1 MRPVRPKRPGKLI
14 ETRPKMSY
22 KRPIPRSRG
31 NAPTQFVSNTLPG
44 GGVASQWTTGVPK
57 PRIPSG
63 HPSVVG
69 QILDKM
75 RQGFHPTRPKRTVWT
90 PPMNHEFVAKHMD
103 NPEPFLKRCEDW
115 YREHPRLET
124 VQQDTPVLDP
134 EPLITLFAKY
144 TDRRPP
150 CEEMCAAMIAAGH
163 TELRVAKYRQWW
175 QNIEATSDER
185 QGVIDL
191 IFAKFPSANKPT
203 PKTKT
208 KKVIKV
214 VKKKMPDPINE

>member
-1 MRPVRPKRPGKLI
+1 
-14 ETRPKMSY
+14 MSH
-22 KRPIPRSRG
+22 KRPIPRPRG
-31 NAPTQFVSNTLPG
+31 KVHTQFVSSTLPG
-44 GGVASQWTTGVPK
+44 GGVVSRWAEGVPK

-75 RQGFHPTRPKRTVWT
+75 REGCNPTRPKQKEWT
-90 PPMNHEFVAKHMD
+90 PPINHEFVAKHMA
-103 NPEPFLKRCEDW
+103 NPDAFLKRCEDW
-115 YREHPRLET
+115 HLEHPRPET
-124 VQQDTPVLDP
+124 AKPEIGALDQGP
-134 EPLITLFAKY
+134 ILALFAKY
-144 TDRRPP
+144 KDRRPP

-163 TELRVAKYRQWW
+163 TELRVTKYRQWW
-175 QNIEATSDER
+175 QNMEDTSDER
-185 QGVIDL
+185 QAVLDL

-214 VKKKMPDPINE
+214 VKKKMPDSINE